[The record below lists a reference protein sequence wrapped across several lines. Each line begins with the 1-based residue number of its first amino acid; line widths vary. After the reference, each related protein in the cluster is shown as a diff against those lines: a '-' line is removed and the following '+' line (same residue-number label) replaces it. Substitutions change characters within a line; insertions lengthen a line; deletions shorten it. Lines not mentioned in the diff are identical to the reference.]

1 MKNRPR
7 SFSRLVPLLVALAA
21 LTGLIVAVAPAGAT
35 PATSPPIEPLIP
47 SENAGVQAS
56 AEPLAVTFT
65 CPTFAAEEGEVIEP
79 EEPEEEAVEETL
91 EEKRERKEREVEEL
105 EEEIEQIEEEEAG
118 VVFPEEPEEEVV
130 PPAVLHEPPVLGGG
144 EEYGVHFS
152 TSFATDKFGQLGTA
166 GFGEAGEGS
175 SEPIKGSNAQCS
187 SELELPTKPVPA
199 ALYEGRIYWQVF
211 RESAFGENGVEV
223 GPVHSFMVYPFIEEP
238 ELLFREQIFAGYLTK
253 VGFSYEAELGGAV
266 VQLQEWENGAWKTIA
281 EAPGSNS
288 GENAFFVKPKKA
300 GRHVYRPLVLGGA
313 QPQGL
318 ESEAKAVRKPPKQ
331 RVTSAAEDGNY
342 LAASGKEREEWPIEF
357 SVASNGTVLRNLNV
371 EAETTCKGPT
381 KAQDVKLEV
390 PAHLRNARI
399 APDGTVFGVTK
410 SAAPEEWT
418 VTLTGSIFQG
428 RFQGELSTSRAN
440 CTGYRV
446 IDAVLQ
452 KPKKK

>member
-7 SFSRLVPLLVALAA
+7 SFSRLIPLLVALAA

-56 AEPLAVTFT
+56 AEPLSVTFT
-65 CPTFAAEEGEVIEP
+65 CPTFAAEEGEVIE
-79 EEPEEEAVEETL
+79 EPEEEAVEETL
-91 EEKRERKEREVEEL
+91 EERKERAEAEL
-105 EEEIEQIEEEEAG
+105 KEIEEIENGEL
-118 VVFPEEPEEEVV
+118 PEEPEEEVV
-130 PPAVLHEPPVLGGG
+130 PPVVLHEPPVLGGG

-152 TSFATDKFGQLGTA
+152 TSFVTDKFGQLGTA

-175 SEPIKGSNAQCS
+175 SEPIKGSAAQCS

-223 GPVHSFMVYPFIEEP
+223 GPVHSFMVFPFIEQP
-238 ELLFREQIFAGYLTK
+238 ELIFREQIFAGYLTK

-281 EAPGSNS
+281 EAPGSNG
-288 GENAFFVKPKKA
+288 GENAFFVKLKKA
-300 GRHVYRPLVLGGA
+300 GRHVFRPLVLGGA

-318 ESEAKAVRKPPKQ
+318 ESEAKAVRKPSKQ
-331 RVTSAAEDGNY
+331 RVTSAADDGSY

-357 SVASNGTVLRNLNV
+357 SVKSNGTVLRNLSL

-390 PAHLRNARI
+390 PAHLRNAMI

-428 RFQGELSTSRAN
+428 RFQGELKTSHAN
-440 CTGYRV
+440 CTGYRT
-446 IDAVLQ
+446 IDAVMQ

>member
-7 SFSRLVPLLVALAA
+7 SFSHLVPLLVALAA
-21 LTGLIVAVAPAGAT
+21 FTGLIVAVAPAGAT
-35 PATSPPIEPLIP
+35 TATSPPIEPLIP

-56 AEPLAVTFT
+56 AEPLSVTFT
-65 CPTFAAEEGEVIEP
+65 CPTFAAEEGEVIE
-79 EEPEEEAVEETL
+79 EPEEEPVEETL
-91 EEKRERKEREVEEL
+91 EERRERAEEEL
-105 EEEIEQIEEEEAG
+105 EQIKEEEEG
-118 VVFPEEPEEEVV
+118 VVFPEEEVV
-130 PPAVLHEPPVLGGG
+130 PPVVLREPPVLGGG

-175 SEPIKGSNAQCS
+175 SEPIKGSAAQCS

-223 GPVHSFMVYPFIEEP
+223 GPVHSFMVFPFIELP
-238 ELLFREQIFAGYLTK
+238 ELIFREQIFAGYLTK
-253 VGFSYEAELGGAV
+253 VGFDYEAELGGAV

-288 GENAFFVKPKKA
+288 GENAFYVKLKKA
-300 GRHVYRPLVLGGA
+300 GRHVFRPLVLGGA

-318 ESEAKAVRKPPKQ
+318 ESVAKAVRKPTKQ
-331 RVTSAAEDGNY
+331 RVTSAADDGSY
-342 LAASGKEREEWPIEF
+342 LAASGKEKEEWPIEF
-357 SVASNGTVLRNLNV
+357 SVKSNGTVLRNLDL

-390 PAHLRNARI
+390 PAHLRNAKI

-428 RFQGELSTSRAN
+428 RFQGELKTSHAN
-440 CTGYRV
+440 CTGYRT

>member
-21 LTGLIVAVAPAGAT
+21 LTGLVLAVGSADAT
-35 PATSPPIEPLIP
+35 PATSPPIEPLTP
-47 SENAGVQAS
+47 TENASLQAS
-56 AEPLAVTFT
+56 GEPLMVTFT
-65 CPTFAAEEGEVIEP
+65 CPAFVAEEGEVIEP
-79 EEPEEEAVEETL
+79 EEEAVEETT
-91 EEKRERKEREVEEL
+91 KERKERAEREL
-105 EEEIEQIEEEEAG
+105 EEIKELEEREKEEEEG
-118 VVFPEEPEEEVV
+118 VVFPEEEVV
-130 PPAVLHEPPVLGGG
+130 PPVILREPPVLGGA

-152 TSFATDKFGQLGTA
+152 TSFVTDKFGQLGTT

-175 SEPIKGSNAQCS
+175 SEAIKGSAAQCS
-187 SELELPTKPVPA
+187 SELELPTKPIPA

-211 RESAFGENGVEV
+211 RESTLGENGVEV
-223 GPVHSFMVYPFIEEP
+223 GPVHSFMVFPFVEKP
-238 ELLFREQIFAGYLTK
+238 ELIFREQIFAGYLTK
-253 VGFSYEAELGGAV
+253 VGLDYEAELGGAV
-266 VQLQEWENGAWKTIA
+266 VQLQEWEGGAWKTLA
-281 EAPGSNS
+281 EAPGSNG
-288 GENAFFVKPKKA
+288 GENAFFVKIKKP
-300 GRHVYRPLVLGGA
+300 GRHVFRPLVLGGA

-318 ESEAKAVRKPPKQ
+318 ESVAKVIRKPTKQ
-331 RVTSAAEDGNY
+331 RVTSAADDGNY

-357 SVASNGTVLRNLNV
+357 SVKSNGTVLRNLNL

-390 PAHLRNARI
+390 PAHLRNAKI

-428 RFQGELSTSRAN
+428 RFQGELSTSHAN
-440 CTGYRV
+440 CIGYRT

-452 KPKKK
+452 KPTKK

>member
-21 LTGLIVAVAPAGAT
+21 LASLVVAVGSAGAT
-35 PATSPPIEPLIP
+35 TATSPPIEPLIP

-56 AEPLAVTFT
+56 GEPLAVTFT
-65 CPTFAAEEGEVIEP
+65 CPVFAAEEGEVIE
-79 EEPEEEAVEETL
+79 EPEEEAAEETT
-91 EEKRERKEREVEEL
+91 KERKERAEREVEEA
-105 EEEIEQIEEEEAG
+105 EEQEVREKEEEEG
-118 VVFPEEPEEEVV
+118 VEFPEEPEEEVV
-130 PPAVLHEPPVLGGG
+130 PPIVLHEPPVLGGG

-175 SEPIKGSNAQCS
+175 SEPIKGSAAQCS

-238 ELLFREQIFAGYLTK
+238 ELIFREQIFAGYLTK
-253 VGFSYEAELGGAV
+253 VAFSYEAELGGAV

-281 EAPGSNS
+281 EAPGSNG
-288 GENAFFVKPKKA
+288 GENFFFVKLKKA
-300 GRHVYRPLVLGGA
+300 GRHVFRPLVLGGA

-318 ESEAKAVRKPPKQ
+318 ESEAKVVRKPTKQ

-342 LAASGKEREEWPIEF
+342 LAASAKEREEWPIEF
-357 SVASNGTVLRNLNV
+357 SVKSNGTELRNLNV

-440 CTGYRV
+440 CKGYRV

-452 KPKKK
+452 KPTKK

>member
-7 SFSRLVPLLVALAA
+7 SLSRLVPLLVALAA
-21 LTGLIVAVAPAGAT
+21 LTGLVFAVGSADAT
-35 PATSPPIEPLIP
+35 PATSPPIEPLTP
-47 SENAGVQAS
+47 GENASLQAS

-65 CPTFAAEEGEVIEP
+65 CPSFVAEEGEEIG
-79 EEPEEEAVEETL
+79 ET
-91 EEKRERKEREVEEL
+91 
-105 EEEIEQIEEEEAG
+105 EEEIEERVERETEERLEREKEEEEG
-118 VVFPEEPEEEVV
+118 VEFPEEPEEEVV
-130 PPAVLHEPPVLGGG
+130 PPVILREPPVLGGG

-152 TSFATDKFGQLGTA
+152 TSFTTDKFGQLGTA

-187 SELELPTKPVPA
+187 SELELPTKPIPA

-211 RESAFGENGVEV
+211 RESALGENGVEV
-223 GPVHSFMVYPFIEEP
+223 GPVHSFTVVPFVEEP
-238 ELLFREQIFAGYLTK
+238 ELIFREQIFAGYLTK

-266 VQLQEWENGAWKTIA
+266 VQLQEWENGAWKTVA
-281 EAPGSNS
+281 EAPGSNG
-288 GENAFFVKPKKA
+288 GENAFFVKVKKP
-300 GRHVYRPLVLGGA
+300 GRHVFRPLVLGGA
-313 QPQGL
+313 KPLGL
-318 ESEAKAVRKPPKQ
+318 ESIAKAVRKPTKQ
-331 RVTSAAEDGNY
+331 RVTSAADDGSY

-357 SVASNGTVLRNLNV
+357 SVKSNGTVLRNLDL

-390 PAHLRNARI
+390 PAHLRNAKI

-410 SAAPEEWT
+410 TAGPEEWT

-428 RFQGELSTSRAN
+428 RFQGELSTSHAN
-440 CTGYRV
+440 CTGYRT

-452 KPKKK
+452 KPSAKPTKK

>member
-56 AEPLAVTFT
+56 AEPLSVTFT
-65 CPTFAAEEGEVIEP
+65 CPTFISEEGEVI

-91 EEKRERKEREVEEL
+91 EERKERAEREL
-105 EEEIEQIEEEEAG
+105 KEIEEIENGELPEEEAEEEEA
-118 VVFPEEPEEEVV
+118 VV
-130 PPAVLHEPPVLGGG
+130 LREPPVLGGG

-175 SEPIKGSNAQCS
+175 SEPIKGSAAQCS

-223 GPVHSFMVYPFIEEP
+223 GPVHSFMVFPFIEEP
-238 ELLFREQIFAGYLTK
+238 ELIFREQIFAGYLTK
-253 VGFSYEAELGGAV
+253 IGFSYEAELGGAV

-281 EAPGSNS
+281 EAPGSNG
-288 GENAFFVKPKKA
+288 GENAFYVKPKKS
-300 GRHVYRPLVLGGA
+300 GRHVFRPLVLGGA

-318 ESEAKAVRKPPKQ
+318 ESVAKAVRKPTKQ
-331 RVTSAAEDGNY
+331 RVTSAADDGSY
-342 LAASGKEREEWPIEF
+342 LAASGKEKEEWPIEF
-357 SVASNGTVLRNLNV
+357 SVKSNGTVLRNLDL

-390 PAHLRNARI
+390 PAHLRNAKI

-428 RFQGELSTSRAN
+428 RFQGELKTSHAN
-440 CTGYRV
+440 CTGYRT

>member
-7 SFSRLVPLLVALAA
+7 SLSRLFPLLAALAA
-21 LTGLIVAVAPAGAT
+21 IIGLVIAVGSAEAT
-35 PATSPPIEPLIP
+35 PATSPPIEPQLP

-56 AEPLAVTFT
+56 GEPLSVTFT
-65 CPTFAAEEGEVIEP
+65 CPTFVAEEGEVIE
-79 EEPEEEAVEETL
+79 EEAE
-91 EEKRERKEREVEEL
+91 EVEEPA
-105 EEEIEQIEEEEAG
+105 EEEGGEEEGEG
-118 VVFPEEPEEEVV
+118 GEEEGGEKTEVL
-130 PPAVLHEPPVLGGG
+130 PPPPVILHEPPVLGGA

-152 TSFATDKFGQLGTA
+152 TSFTTNQFGQLGTT

-175 SEPIKGSNAQCS
+175 AEQIKASPTQCT

-211 RESAFGENGVEV
+211 RESALGENGVEV
-223 GPVHSFMVYPFIEEP
+223 GPVHSFMVFPYVELP
-238 ELLFREQIFAGYLTK
+238 ELIFREQIFAGYLTK
-253 VGFSYEAELGGAV
+253 IGFGYEAELGGAV

-281 EAPGSNS
+281 EAPGSNG
-288 GENAFFVKPKKA
+288 GENAFYVKMKKA
-300 GRHVYRPLVLGGA
+300 GRHVFRPLILGGA

-318 ESEAKAVRKPPKQ
+318 ESVAKVVRKPAKQ

-342 LAASGKEREEWPIEF
+342 LAASKKEQEEWPIEF
-357 SVASNGTVLRNLNV
+357 SVTSNGTMVRNLSL

-390 PAHLRNARI
+390 PAHLRNAKI

-410 SAAPEEWT
+410 TSGPEEWT
-418 VTLTGSIFQG
+418 VTLQGSIFQG
-428 RFQGELSTSRAN
+428 RFQGELSTSHAN
-440 CTGYRV
+440 CTGYRT

-452 KPKKK
+452 KPTKK

>member
-1 MKNRPR
+1 MNIRPR

-21 LTGLIVAVAPAGAT
+21 LASLVVAVASADAT

-47 SENAGVQAS
+47 SDNAGIQAS
-56 AEPLAVTFT
+56 GEPLAVTFT
-65 CPTFAAEEGEVIEP
+65 CPVFVAEEGEEIGESEGEIE
-79 EEPEEEAVEETL
+79 
-91 EEKRERKEREVEEL
+91 ERVEREVEERIQREKKEQEG
-105 EEEIEQIEEEEAG
+105 EEFPEEEE
-118 VVFPEEPEEEVV
+118 EVLV
-130 PPAVLHEPPVLGGG
+130 PPPVLREPAVLGGG

-152 TSFATDKFGQLGTA
+152 TSFATDKYGQLGTT

-175 SEPIKGSNAQCS
+175 SEPIKGSAAQCS

-199 ALYEGRIYWQVF
+199 ALYEGRIYWQVY
-211 RESAFGENGVEV
+211 RESALGENGVEV

-238 ELLFREQIFAGYLTK
+238 ELIFREQIFAGYLTK

-288 GENAFFVKPKKA
+288 GVNAFFVKPKKA
-300 GRHVYRPLVLGGA
+300 GRHLFRPLVLGGA

-318 ESEAKAVRKPPKQ
+318 EPVAKAVRTPTKQ
-331 RVTSAAEDGNY
+331 RVTSSADDGNY
-342 LAASGKEREEWPIEF
+342 LAANAKEREEWPIEF
-357 SVASNGTVLRNLNV
+357 SVTSNGTMLRNLNL

-381 KAQDVKLEV
+381 KAQNVKLEV
-390 PAHLRNARI
+390 PAHLRNAKI

-428 RFQGELSTSRAN
+428 RFQGELSTSHAN
-440 CTGYRV
+440 CTGYRT
-446 IDAVLQ
+446 IDATMQ
-452 KPKKK
+452 KPTKK

>member
-7 SFSRLVPLLVALAA
+7 SFSRLIPLLVALAA

-47 SENAGVQAS
+47 SENAGIQAS
-56 AEPLAVTFT
+56 AEPLSVTFT
-65 CPTFAAEEGEVIEP
+65 CPTFAAEEGEVIE
-79 EEPEEEAVEETL
+79 EPEEEAVEETL
-91 EEKRERKEREVEEL
+91 EERKERAEQEL
-105 EEEIEQIEEEEAG
+105 KEIEEIENGELPEEEVEEEEEA
-118 VVFPEEPEEEVV
+118 
-130 PPAVLHEPPVLGGG
+130 AVLREPPVLGGG

-152 TSFATDKFGQLGTA
+152 TSFVTDKFGQLGTA

-175 SEPIKGSNAQCS
+175 SEPIKGSAAQCS

-223 GPVHSFMVYPFIEEP
+223 GPVHSFMVFPFIEEP
-238 ELLFREQIFAGYLTK
+238 ELIFREQIFAGYLTK
-253 VGFSYEAELGGAV
+253 VGFSYEAELGGAI

-288 GENAFFVKPKKA
+288 GENAFYVKPKKA
-300 GRHVYRPLVLGGA
+300 GRHVFRPLVLGGA

-318 ESEAKAVRKPPKQ
+318 ESEAKAVRKPTKQ

-357 SVASNGTVLRNLNV
+357 SVKSNGTELRNLNV

-418 VTLTGSIFQG
+418 VTLTGTIFQG
-428 RFQGELSTSRAN
+428 RFQGELKTSHAN
-440 CTGYRV
+440 CTGYRT
-446 IDAVLQ
+446 IDAVMQ
-452 KPKKK
+452 KPTKK

>member
-21 LTGLIVAVAPAGAT
+21 LTGLIVAVASADAT
-35 PATSPPIEPLIP
+35 TATSPPIEPLIP

-56 AEPLAVTFT
+56 AEPLSVTFT
-65 CPTFAAEEGEVIEP
+65 CPTFAAEEGEVIE
-79 EEPEEEAVEETL
+79 EPEEEAVEETL
-91 EEKRERKEREVEEL
+91 EERKERAEEEL
-105 EEEIEQIEEEEAG
+105 EQIKEEEEG
-118 VVFPEEPEEEVV
+118 VVFPEEEVV
-130 PPAVLHEPPVLGGG
+130 PPVILREPPVLGGG

-175 SEPIKGSNAQCS
+175 SEPIKGSAAQCS

-223 GPVHSFMVYPFIEEP
+223 GPVHSFMVFPFIEEP
-238 ELLFREQIFAGYLTK
+238 ELIFREQIFAGYLTK

-281 EAPGSNS
+281 EAPGSNG
-288 GENAFFVKPKKA
+288 GENAFYVKPKKA
-300 GRHVYRPLVLGGA
+300 GRHVFRPLVLGGA

-318 ESEAKAVRKPPKQ
+318 ESVSKAVRKPTKQ
-331 RVTSAAEDGNY
+331 RVTSAADDGSY
-342 LAASGKEREEWPIEF
+342 LAASGKEKEEWPIEF
-357 SVASNGTVLRNLNV
+357 SVKSNGTVLRNLDL

-390 PAHLRNARI
+390 PAHLRNAKI

-410 SAAPEEWT
+410 SAGPEEWT

-428 RFQGELSTSRAN
+428 RFQGELSTSHAN
-440 CTGYRV
+440 CTGYRT

>member
-7 SFSRLVPLLVALAA
+7 SLSRLVPLLVALAA
-21 LTGLIVAVAPAGAT
+21 LAGLVLAVGSADAT
-35 PATSPPIEPLIP
+35 TATSPPIEPLIP
-47 SENAGVQAS
+47 SENAGIQAS

-65 CPTFAAEEGEVIEP
+65 CPSFVSEEGEVIE
-79 EEPEEEAVEETL
+79 ETEEEIEE
-91 EEKRERKEREVEEL
+91 RVEREVEERQQR
-105 EEEIEQIEEEEAG
+105 EKEEEEG
-118 VVFPEEPEEEVV
+118 VEFPEEEEEVV
-130 PPAVLHEPPVLGGG
+130 PPVVLHEPPVLGGA

-152 TSFATDKFGQLGTA
+152 TSFVTDKFGQLSTT

-175 SEPIKGSNAQCS
+175 SEPIKGSAAQCS

-211 RESAFGENGVEV
+211 RESTLGENGVEV

-238 ELLFREQIFAGYLTK
+238 ELIFREQIFAGYLTK
-253 VGFSYEAELGGAV
+253 VDFDYEAELGGAV

-281 EAPGSNS
+281 EAPGSNG
-288 GENAFFVKPKKA
+288 GENAFYVKPKKA
-300 GRHVYRPLVLGGA
+300 GRHVFRPLVLGGA

-318 ESEAKAVRKPPKQ
+318 ESEAKVVRKPTKQ
-331 RVTSAAEDGNY
+331 RVTSSADDGSY

-357 SVASNGTVLRNLNV
+357 SVKSNGTVLRNLNL

-390 PAHLRNARI
+390 PAHLRNAKI

-428 RFQGELSTSRAN
+428 RFQGELKTSHAN
-440 CTGYRV
+440 CTGYRT
-446 IDAVLQ
+446 IDAVMQ
-452 KPKKK
+452 KPTKK